1 MGAPAP
7 WLQAPPGEGPPWGFR
22 ILAPSSASQGGGVSR
37 APGPKVPPPSA
48 TFCQPR
54 RSGCLIIWSL
64 YPCLARQ
71 LSPNIWPQGPWPGWA
86 ASPHLL
92 LALTPDTSPRTSE
105 PAPLPASLQQAQNS
119 SRRGLASLTQRKHL
133 TKLTPIHGLQ
143 TRAYVH
149 THTHTHTHCLQ
160 GRSKGSPLNQIKG
173 GKGATG
179 LSFPHRRCDRPHRKP
194 PESSR

>member
-1 MGAPAP
+1 MGAGAP
-7 WLQAPPGEGPPWGFR
+7 WLQAPQEGRPWGFR
-22 ILAPSSASQGGGVSR
+22 ILAPPSASQGGGVSR
-37 APGPKVPPPSA
+37 AQGPS
-48 TFCQPR
+48 TLCQPQ
-54 RSGCLIIWSL
+54 RSGCLIIRSL
-64 YPCLARQ
+64 YPRLARQ
-71 LSPNIWPQGPWPGWA
+71 LSSNIWPRGPRPGWV

-143 TRAYVH
+143 TYAYAYTRA
-149 THTHTHTHCLQ
+149 HCLQ
-160 GRSKGSPLNQIKG
+160 SRSKGSPLNQIKG

-194 PESSR
+194 HGMEQANV